1 MSEQDDLAPRRR
13 PVQAR
18 SRERVESILQ
28 HAAAMITEKGVD
40 GVSMSAIARSSEMS
54 LASLYRYFPNKSAIV
69 CALAED
75 HVDRMEQALRER
87 LHELTPD
94 NAVDTLIDLYYDFYC
109 NEPGYRAIWSGVESM
124 PELQALD
131 LRELHTNAR
140 DLYQWLTHHFPES
153 PEDRRWSASLMVPRA
168 VGTILRLA
176 MTLPAPEANGLL
188 KELKGMVRS
197 YLATVADID

>member
-1 MSEQDDLAPRRR
+1 MSEQNDLAPRRR

-18 SRERVESILQ
+18 SRERVEAILS
-28 HAAAMITEKGVD
+28 HAASMITEKGVD

-75 HVDRMEQALRER
+75 HVERMEQAMREQ
-87 LHELTPD
+87 LHRLTPAD
-94 NAVDTLIDLYYDFYC
+94 VVDTLIDLYYDFYC
-109 NEPGYRAIWSGVESM
+109 NEPAYRAIWTGVESM

-140 DLYQWLTHHFPES
+140 DLYEWLTHHFPDS

-168 VGTILRLA
+168 AGTILRLA
-176 MTLPAPEANGLL
+176 MTLPESEADRLL
-188 KELKGMVRS
+188 SELKRMIHQ
-197 YLATVADID
+197 YLATVSDP